1 MVRPH
6 ISVRYMVGRWY
17 GAFLECGLGPEINDL
32 SLAAMIDR
40 MQHVCDRSELSF
52 IHSPN
57 TLTGYSLLRHELSG
71 TFGVVRAKFLI

>member
-17 GAFLECGLGPEINDL
+17 GAFLECGLSPEINYL
-32 SLAAMIDR
+32 RLTTVVDR
-40 MQHVCDRSELSF
+40 MHHVCDRSELSF
-52 IHSPN
+52 IQSPN
-57 TLTGYSLLRHELSG
+57 TFTGYSLLRNELIG